1 MVWRT
6 HMINEQDPEF
16 ETQDKEAK
24 PPEASAET
32 EEVLSLNID
41 GILNL
46 IDRALL
52 AKPDQESVLSAMK
65 QKVQDSKALI
75 DNEGTTS
82 EQTKKAR
89 AEITTVEKTLK
100 KFMEENDIELEDA
113 TDDALASVK
122 QKTSNAM
129 EQDRLYGVLDHF
141 ILIANMMI
149 RKTDQFLTNYAADKD
164 IVVKEQKVYKRERV
178 DQLKAE
184 LERLLRAGL
193 KIRDARPDKSY
204 DEVARDLGDNVP
216 QLINI
221 AKLDSLSKF
230 LKYFEQLGNQL
241 AKIVNAADEVELQAD
256 EDIIKLTDK
265 EIIAVGGI
273 QDTVSKIEDET
284 LRTALEDP
292 KYAEAIENLFGDEP
306 PPQNEQQGE
315 KSILDELGLYYQFI
329 TMIDKRSEAGVLKR
343 SDIAK
348 IKKLD
353 FKKINVQNVDSM
365 SSLTSVFRRALSAAE
380 KEQKTSPQYIVDK
393 LISDTEQALKRTAA
407 LLKIQPEQ
415 IDDEEDVQDFLANMP
430 MLESSKSLKAR
441 KPSIQKVF
449 SDIKENV
456 DAMLAKLEELSK
468 QEYRTPEEK
477 IKAFFEKLY
486 GAKPKAI
493 DLAGIVKAWKRRF
506 NKSMLKDKL
515 RRALSGKTEPELQKS
530 LNLVIDYHKRFADS
544 ASQQDAIEKLRK
556 KVSIGTIKS
565 QEELLAAIKAIKNKQ
580 NENIARSLVKTIKE
594 HIRKRNG

>member
-1 MVWRT
+1 
-6 HMINEQDPEF
+6 MISEQDEDF
-16 ETQDKEAK
+16 SGGGEEAK
-24 PPEASAET
+24 KADASAGT
-32 EEVLSLNID
+32 EKTLGLNINAILNMIDRISKAQPDKPEVLSVMKKQAQQLKSTI
-41 GILNL
+41 
-46 IDRALL
+46 
-52 AKPDQESVLSAMK
+52 DQEDTNVETIKSTVDKLSNLEAALK
-65 QKVQDSKALI
+65 Q
-75 DNEGTTS
+75 
-82 EQTKKAR
+82 
-89 AEITTVEKTLK
+89 
-100 KFMEENDIELEDA
+100 FMDQNDIDLTDATEDA
-113 TDDALASVK
+113 FASVK
-122 QKTSNAM
+122 QKASNAI

-292 KYAEAIENLFGDEP
+292 KYAEAIEKLFGDEP

-348 IKKLD
+348 IKELG

-456 DAMLAKLEELSK
+456 AAMLTKLDALNK
-468 QEYRTPEEK
+468 GEYATPEEK
-477 IKAFFEKLY
+477 IITFFETLY

-544 ASQQDAIEKLRK
+544 ASQQDAIEKLRGQ
-556 KVSIGTIKS
+556 VSMGTIKS